1 MDKNNIRLI
10 WIVFMASTSLM
21 SSSPIVFVNAKIY
34 DGNRHI
40 NEADAVYVEQGKIA
54 KIGTHSSLKLAKNTR
69 IVDVKGGRLMPGFIE
84 AHAHL
89 LGIGQ
94 NKVNLDFR
102 NKTLDEIITMLKTQ
116 AKKQPAG
123 SWIEGRN
130 WNHAILLSKNY
141 SASRLLEQVSKTHPI
156 ALKRVDGHVLWVNDR
171 ALKMANITSSTPDPA
186 GGTIV
191 KDDVGEPTGIL
202 IDHAVNLVS
211 SVMKKPKKSE
221 LERFLKLGQREA
233 LQHGITS
240 IHDAGA
246 NKETLDL
253 YKEHAKNGKLKL
265 RIYAMIDGQDEE
277 LVEQYLKAGPVN
289 EQDFLSIRSI
299 KYFADGAMGSRGAL
313 LFDDYEDDKG
323 NRGLALLD
331 REALKKKTIRALKS
345 GFQVATHAIGD
356 AANRLVLDAYE
367 SAQQELNNKDGRL
380 RIEHVQ
386 LVDEDDQIRFKK
398 NHIIASMQP
407 VHCTSDMA
415 WMPDRL
421 SIKRIKNRA
430 FPWRTFID
438 QGVKVA
444 FGSDS
449 PVEPINPIMGIFA
462 ATTQQN
468 EKFLPQD
475 GYMPKEKLTL
485 KEALNGFYND
495 AAYAEF
501 AEKKKGKISEGY
513 LADFVIFK
521 EDILALPKKDFIKA
535 SPEMTIVGG
544 EVFFQAAH

>member
-202 IDHAVNLVS
+202 IDHAVTLVS

-544 EVFFQAAH
+544 EVLFQAAH